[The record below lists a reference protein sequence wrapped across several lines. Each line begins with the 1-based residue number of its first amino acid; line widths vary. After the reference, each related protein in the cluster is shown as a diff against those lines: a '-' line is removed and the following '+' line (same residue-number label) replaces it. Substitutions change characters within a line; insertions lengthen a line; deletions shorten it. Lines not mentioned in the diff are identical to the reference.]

1 VFFEGDHATMNKCSH
16 QQDHSSGEGCEL
28 DHKSGDETQTDEFQ
42 IRWALEQIR
51 HKLLIMSGKG
61 GVGKSSVAVTLALA
75 LARRGFAVGLIDVD
89 LHGPDVYRMLGLG
102 EPLDLLH
109 GRYNLPADIFH
120 NLKIVS
126 IEAMMQD
133 RDAAVIW
140 RGAIKHKI
148 IRKFI
153 TEIEWGPLDFLI
165 IDNPPGT
172 GDEPLTVAK
181 TIPEARAVI
190 VTTPQEISLA
200 DVRKS
205 INFCHLV
212 DLQILGVVENM
223 GYLICPDCGKS
234 IPLFKPASG
243 GQSVQSLGLPLIG
256 SLPFDPQIV
265 EAADT
270 GRLTD
275 VDTSKSPFFQALDQV
290 VAAILDAVGQSE
302 PQKNLPAQEPG
313 VSKFAIPFQDGKI
326 SQQFGQSRLFAL
338 ITVKDHQI
346 TAQVEASPPDFK
358 PGILP
363 AWLDH
368 QGITHIIAASLGE
381 KAQKFFQRKG
391 LVVITGA
398 PDLSPETLVQ
408 QYLDGK
414 LLPASPPS

>member
-1 VFFEGDHATMNKCSH
+1 MNKCSH
-16 QQDHSSGEGCEL
+16 QEDNGSCKGCEL
-28 DHKSGDETQTDEFQ
+28 HHKSGDETQTDECQ

-102 EPLDLLH
+102 EPLDLIH
-109 GRYNLPADIFH
+109 GQYNLPADVFR
-120 NLKIVS
+120 NLKIIS
-126 IEAMMQD
+126 IEAMMKD

-140 RGAIKHKI
+140 RGPVKHKV
-148 IRKFI
+148 IRQFI
-153 TEIEWGPLDFLI
+153 TEIEWGSLDFLI
-165 IDNPPGT
+165 IDAPPGT
-172 GDEPLTVAK
+172 GDEPLTVAH

-205 INFCHLV
+205 INFCHKV

-234 IPLFKPASG
+234 IPLFKSASG
-243 GQSVQSLGLPLIG
+243 GQSVQSLGLSLIG

-270 GRLTD
+270 GRLTE
-275 VDTSKSPFFQALDQV
+275 VDTSKSLFFRALDQV
-290 VAAILDAVGQSE
+290 VDAILTTVGQSE
-302 PQKNLPAQEPG
+302 PQKNLPAREPG
-313 VSKFAIPFQDGKI
+313 VSKFAIPVQDGKL

-338 ITVKDHQI
+338 ITVKDHQLI
-346 TAQVEASPPDFK
+346 DQVEASLPDFK

-363 AWLDH
+363 AWLER
-368 QGITHIIAASLGE
+368 QGITHIIAAGMGE
-381 KAQKFFQRKG
+381 KALKFFQRKG
-391 LVVITGA
+391 IVVTTGA
-398 PDLSPETLVQ
+398 PELFPETLVQ
-408 QYLDGK
+408 QYLDEK
-414 LLPASPPS
+414 LLPAGPPS